1 MEYQNR
7 PEYGCGASF
16 FLTYLKLK
24 EESWTRD
31 NATNFTKCIKIS
43 LDRQVGN
50 CYDILWQHQMLEKF
64 CEK

>member
-50 CYDILWQHQMLEKF
+50 CYDILW
-64 CEK
+64 